1 MKKFVT
7 LTMLL
12 IAALTTQAQSLI
24 GRWKYPLQVQG
35 EKVSLIMGFNADKTA
50 TYELQTTNTSEELG
64 ALTFSFI
71 VKGTYVVD
79 GKDLTVNLDNT
90 DCEID
95 FVEIQWSEAL
105 KASFKENPEREKTI
119 INNMRGA
126 MENGKAKFLKTVEK
140 VNEFNID
147 KITYTTLEL
156 SDDDSAISSYKV
168 NCVISVPLRE
178 PLGTGT
184 CFTLHNLGRSDYGIR
199 CITSD
204 NIRA

>member
-35 EKVSLIMGFNADKTA
+35 EKVTLIMGFNADKTA

-79 GKDLTVNLDNT
+79 GKDLTVNLENT

-156 SDDDSAISSYKV
+156 SDDDSAISLTRIK
-168 NCVISVPLRE
+168 
-178 PLGTGT
+178 
-184 CFTLHNLGRSDYGIR
+184 
-199 CITSD
+199 
-204 NIRA
+204 